1 VYESKQDLGLVNIS
15 FDGLENEGYEYVMIS
30 LTVSDERSVTIPD
43 SSTIFYWPC
52 SLETISDNS
61 TKYLSICSESTSVC
75 LACDGAGYALVYLDG
90 TDDFW
95 DDGDQ
100 DIDLKIVSHYVPSS
114 SVRSDEE

>member
-1 VYESKQDLGLVNIS
+1 
-15 FDGLENEGYEYVMIS
+15 
-30 LTVSDERSVTIPD
+30 
-43 SSTIFYWPC
+43 
-52 SLETISDNS
+52 
-61 TKYLSICSESTSVC
+61 